1 MRKFLFCFIFF
12 LNSCNETAFSID
24 NKKNQLQEIEFDVVE
39 KKLILDEN
47 LPLNLK
53 NYIYFWFDNKV
64 KIDGF
69 NGNMT
74 FSISDYNQE
83 IININDGKRVNIS
96 LNFNVILNKPLLSKK
111 KIIKGEVKS
120 FGELTGTFSLNDF
133 DILIEN
139 TQLDL
144 IERLNIELKQKI

>member
-12 LNSCNETAFSID
+12 LNSCNETAFYID

-96 LNFNVILNKPLLSKK
+96 LNFNVMLNKPLLSKK

-139 TQLDL
+139 TQFDL

>member
-1 MRKFLFCFIFF
+1 MKKYIFCFIFF

-24 NKKNQLQEIEFDVVE
+24 NKKNQFQVIEFDVVE

-47 LPLNLK
+47 LPKNLK
-53 NYIYFWFDNKV
+53 NSFYLWFDNKV
-64 KIDGF
+64 KVNGFDGDL
-69 NGNMT
+69 T
-74 FSISDYNQE
+74 FSISNYKQE
-83 IININDGKRVNIS
+83 IINIDDGKRVNIS
-96 LNFNVILNKPLLSKK
+96 LFFNITLNKPLLSKK

-120 FGELTGTFSLNDF
+120 FGELTGTFSLNDS

>member
-1 MRKFLFCFIFF
+1 MFYFF

-69 NGNMT
+69 DGNMT
-74 FSISDYNQE
+74 FSISDYRQE

-96 LNFNVILNKPLLSKK
+96 LNFNVMLNKPLLSKK

-139 TQLDL
+139 TQFDL

>member
-1 MRKFLFCFIFF
+1 
-12 LNSCNETAFSID
+12 
-24 NKKNQLQEIEFDVVE
+24 
-39 KKLILDEN
+39 
-47 LPLNLK
+47 
-53 NYIYFWFDNKV
+53 
-64 KIDGF
+64 
-69 NGNMT
+69 MT
-74 FSISDYNQE
+74 FSISNYKQE
-83 IININDGKRVNIS
+83 IINIDDGKRVNIS
-96 LNFNVILNKPLLSKK
+96 LFFNITLNKPLLSKK